1 MKTGHE
7 NNKIITLFNC
17 FFPKHCYDKKEKSTR
32 YFLTLHPKM
41 KEDKILWKKMT
52 DVMDYIMDNY
62 DLSEFEQL
70 HIVEKDGFVYEIVG
84 DLTARQPML
93 SCAIDEK
100 TGFGILKMDGKE
112 YRVYL
117 GSSETE
123 PVFLD
128 ENRIKQC
135 HKWTIVEDRN
145 V

>member
-17 FFPKHCYDKKEKSTR
+17 FFPKHCYDKKEKTIR

-41 KEDKILWKKMT
+41 KDDKVLLKKMT

-70 HIVEKDGFVYEIVG
+70 HIVEKDGFVYEVVG

-93 SCAIDEK
+93 SCAIDE

-117 GSSETE
+117 GNQEASTVSSEE
-123 PVFLD
+123 G
-128 ENRIKQC
+128 IKQI
-135 HKWTIVEDRN
+135 HKWTIVEAGN

>member
-17 FFPKHCYDKKEKSTR
+17 FFPKHCYDKKEKTIR

-41 KEDKILWKKMT
+41 KDDKVLLKKMT

-70 HIVEKDGFVYEIVG
+70 HIVEKDGFVYEVVG

-93 SCAIDEK
+93 SCAIDE

-117 GSSETE
+117 GNQEASTVSSEE
-123 PVFLD
+123 G
-128 ENRIKQC
+128 IKQI
-135 HKWTIVEDRN
+135 HKWTIVEARN

>member
-17 FFPKHCYDKKEKSTR
+17 FFPKHCYDKKEKTTR
-32 YFLTLHPKM
+32 YFLALHPKM

-70 HIVEKDGFVYEIVG
+70 HIVEKDGFVYEVVG
-84 DLTARQPML
+84 DLTAIQPML
-93 SCAIDEK
+93 SCAIDE

-117 GSSETE
+117 VSSETE

-128 ENRIKQC
+128 ENRIKQF
-135 HKWTIVEDRN
+135 HKWTIVEVGN

>member
-17 FFPKHCYDKKEKSTR
+17 FFQKHCYDKKEKTIR

-70 HIVEKDGFVYEIVG
+70 HIVEKDGFVHEVVG

-93 SCAIDEK
+93 SCAIYE

-117 GSSETE
+117 GNQEASPALVEE
-123 PVFLD
+123 G
-128 ENRIKQC
+128 IKQF

>member
-17 FFPKHCYDKKEKSTR
+17 FFPKHCYDKKEKTTR

-41 KEDKILWKKMT
+41 KDDKVLWKKMA

-70 HIVEKDGFVYEIVG
+70 HIVEKDGFVYEVVG
-84 DLTARQPML
+84 DLTAIQPML
-93 SCAIDEK
+93 SCEIDE

-117 GSSETE
+117 GNQEASPALVEE
-123 PVFLD
+123 G
-128 ENRIKQC
+128 IKQF
-135 HKWTIVEDRN
+135 HKWTIVES
-145 V
+145 

>member
-17 FFPKHCYDKKEKSTR
+17 FFPKHCYDKKEKTTR

-70 HIVEKDGFVYEIVG
+70 HIVEKDGFVYEVVG
-84 DLTARQPML
+84 DLTARRPVL
-93 SCAIDEK
+93 SCAIDE

-117 GSSETE
+117 GDQESSPALVEE
-123 PVFLD
+123 GF
-128 ENRIKQC
+128 KQF
-135 HKWTIVEDRN
+135 HKWTIVES
-145 V
+145 

>member
-17 FFPKHCYDKKEKSTR
+17 FFPKHCNDKKERTTR

-41 KEDKILWKKMT
+41 KEDKVLWKKMT

-70 HIVEKDGFVYEIVG
+70 HIVERDGFVYEVAG
-84 DLTARQPML
+84 DLTAIQPML
-93 SCAIDEK
+93 SCAIDE
-100 TGFGILKMDGKE
+100 TGFGILKIDGKE

-117 GSSETE
+117 GNSGTE
-123 PVFLD
+123 PVWLD
-128 ENRIKQC
+128 ENRIKQF

>member
-41 KEDKILWKKMT
+41 KEDKVLWKKMT

-70 HIVEKDGFVYEIVG
+70 HIVERDGFVYEVAG
-84 DLTARQPML
+84 DLTAIQPML
-93 SCAIDEK
+93 SCEIDE

-117 GSSETE
+117 GSSETS
-123 PVFLD
+123 PVLV
-128 ENRIKQC
+128 EEGIKQF
-135 HKWTIVEDRN
+135 HKWTIVEN
-145 V
+145 

>member
-17 FFPKHCYDKKEKSTR
+17 FFPKHCYDKKEKTTR

-41 KEDKILWKKMT
+41 KDDKVLWKKMA

-70 HIVEKDGFVYEIVG
+70 HIVEKDGFVYEVVG
-84 DLTARQPML
+84 DLTAIQPML
-93 SCAIDEK
+93 SCAIDE

-123 PVFLD
+123 PVFWD
-128 ENRIKQC
+128 ENKIKQF
-135 HKWTIVEDRN
+135 HKWTIVEARN

>member
-17 FFPKHCYDKKEKSTR
+17 FFPKHCYDKKEKTTR

-41 KEDKILWKKMT
+41 KDDKVLWKKMT

-70 HIVEKDGFVYEIVG
+70 HIVEKDGLVYEVVG
-84 DLTARQPML
+84 DLTAIQPMF
-93 SCAIDEK
+93 SCAIDE

-128 ENRIKQC
+128 ENRIKQF
-135 HKWTIVEDRN
+135 HKWTIVEDKN

>member
-17 FFPKHCYDKKEKSTR
+17 FFPKHCYDKKEKTTR

-41 KEDKILWKKMT
+41 KDDKVLWKKMT

-70 HIVEKDGFVYEIVG
+70 HIVEKDGFVYEVVG

-93 SCAIDEK
+93 SCAIYE

-117 GSSETE
+117 GNQEASPYLVEE
-123 PVFLD
+123 GF
-128 ENRIKQC
+128 KQF
-135 HKWTIVEDRN
+135 HKWTIVEA
-145 V
+145 

>member
-17 FFPKHCYDKKEKSTR
+17 FFPKHCYDKKEKTTR

-41 KEDKILWKKMT
+41 KDDKVLWKKMT

-70 HIVEKDGFVYEIVG
+70 HIVEKDGFVYEVVG
-84 DLTARQPML
+84 DLTARRPVL
-93 SCAIDEK
+93 SCAIDE

-117 GSSETE
+117 GDQESSPALVEE
-123 PVFLD
+123 GF
-128 ENRIKQC
+128 KQF
-135 HKWTIVEDRN
+135 HKWTIVES
-145 V
+145 

>member
-17 FFPKHCYDKKEKSTR
+17 FFPKDCYDKKEKTIR
-32 YFLTLHPKM
+32 YFLTIHPKM
-41 KEDKILWKKMT
+41 KDDKVLWKKMT

-70 HIVEKDGFVYEIVG
+70 HIVEKDGFVYEVVG

-93 SCAIDEK
+93 SCAIYE

-117 GSSETE
+117 GNQEASPALVEE
-123 PVFLD
+123 GF
-128 ENRIKQC
+128 KQL
-135 HKWTIVEDRN
+135 HKWTIVEA
-145 V
+145 

>member
-17 FFPKHCYDKKEKSTR
+17 FFPKHCYDKKEKTIR

-41 KEDKILWKKMT
+41 KEDKILWKKMK

-70 HIVEKDGFVYEIVG
+70 HIVEKDGFVYEVVG
-84 DLTARQPML
+84 DLTAIQPML
-93 SCAIDEK
+93 SCEIDE

-117 GSSETE
+117 GNQEASPALVEE
-123 PVFLD
+123 GF
-128 ENRIKQC
+128 KQF
-135 HKWTIVEDRN
+135 HKWTIVES
-145 V
+145 

>member
-17 FFPKHCYDKKEKSTR
+17 FFPKHCYDKKEKTIR

-41 KEDKILWKKMT
+41 KDDKVLLKKMT

-70 HIVEKDGFVYEIVG
+70 HIVEKDGFVYEVVG

-93 SCAIDEK
+93 SCAIDE

-117 GSSETE
+117 GNQEASTVSSEE
-123 PVFLD
+123 G
-128 ENRIKQC
+128 IKQI
-135 HKWTIVEDRN
+135 HKWTIVEAGT

>member
-17 FFPKHCYDKKEKSTR
+17 FFPKHCYDKKEKTTR

-41 KEDKILWKKMT
+41 KDDKVLWKKMA

-70 HIVEKDGFVYEIVG
+70 HIVEKDGFVYEVVG
-84 DLTARQPML
+84 DLTAIQPML
-93 SCAIDEK
+93 SCAIDE

-117 GSSETE
+117 GSSETS
-123 PVFLD
+123 PVLI
-128 ENRIKQC
+128 EEGIKQF

>member
-17 FFPKHCYDKKEKSTR
+17 FFPKHCYDKKEKTTR

-70 HIVEKDGFVYEIVG
+70 HIVEKDGFVYEVVG
-84 DLTARQPML
+84 DLTAIQPML
-93 SCAIDEK
+93 SCAIDE

-117 GSSETE
+117 GNQEASPALVEE
-123 PVFLD
+123 G
-128 ENRIKQC
+128 IKQF
-135 HKWTIVEDRN
+135 HKWTIVEDKN

>member
-17 FFPKHCYDKKEKSTR
+17 FFPKHCYDKKEKTIR

-41 KEDKILWKKMT
+41 KDDKVLLKKMT

-70 HIVEKDGFVYEIVG
+70 HIVEKDGFVYEVVG

-93 SCAIDEK
+93 SCAIDE

-117 GSSETE
+117 GNQEASPALVEE
-123 PVFLD
+123 GF
-128 ENRIKQC
+128 KQF
-135 HKWTIVEDRN
+135 HKRTIVES
-145 V
+145 

>member
-17 FFPKHCYDKKEKSTR
+17 FFPKHCYDKKEKTTR

-41 KEDKILWKKMT
+41 KDDKVLWKKMA

-70 HIVEKDGFVYEIVG
+70 HIVEKDGFVYEVVG
-84 DLTARQPML
+84 DLTAIQPML
-93 SCAIDEK
+93 SCAIDE

-117 GSSETE
+117 GNQEASTVSSEE
-123 PVFLD
+123 G
-128 ENRIKQC
+128 IKQI
-135 HKWTIVEDRN
+135 HKWTIVEARN

>member
-17 FFPKHCYDKKEKSTR
+17 FFPKHCYDKKGKTTR

-70 HIVEKDGFVYEIVG
+70 HIVEKDGFVYEVVG

-93 SCAIDEK
+93 SCAIYE
-100 TGFGILKMDGKE
+100 TGFGILKMDGK
-112 YRVYL
+112 
-117 GSSETE
+117 SFT
-123 PVFLD
+123 
-128 ENRIKQC
+128 IKE
-135 HKWTIVEDRN
+135 KLM
-145 V
+145 

>member
-62 DLSEFEQL
+62 DLNEFEQL
-70 HIVEKDGFVYEIVG
+70 HIVEKDGFVYEVVG
-84 DLTARQPML
+84 DLTARRPML
-93 SCAIDEK
+93 SCAIDE

-117 GSSETE
+117 GDQEVSPALVEE
-123 PVFLD
+123 GF
-128 ENRIKQC
+128 KQF
-135 HKWTIVEDRN
+135 HKWTIVES
-145 V
+145 

>member
-17 FFPKHCYDKKEKSTR
+17 FFPKHCYDKKEKTIR

-41 KEDKILWKKMT
+41 KYDKVLWKKMA
-52 DVMDYIMDNY
+52 DVMDYIMENY

-70 HIVEKDGFVYEIVG
+70 HIVEKEGFVCEVVG

-93 SCAIDEK
+93 SCAIDE

-117 GSSETE
+117 GNQEASPVLTE
-123 PVFLD
+123 KGF
-128 ENRIKQC
+128 KQF
-135 HKWTIVEDRN
+135 HKWTIVES
-145 V
+145 

>member
-7 NNKIITLFNC
+7 NNKIITLFNF
-17 FFPKHCYDKKEKSTR
+17 FFPKHCYDKKEKTTR

-41 KEDKILWKKMT
+41 KDDKVLWKKMA

-70 HIVEKDGFVYEIVG
+70 HIVEKDGLVYEVVG
-84 DLTARQPML
+84 DLTAIQPML
-93 SCAIDEK
+93 SCAIDE

-117 GSSETE
+117 GNQEASTVSSEE
-123 PVFLD
+123 G
-128 ENRIKQC
+128 IKQI
-135 HKWTIVEDRN
+135 HKWTIVEG
-145 V
+145 

>member
-17 FFPKHCYDKKEKSTR
+17 FFPKHCYDKKEKTIR

-41 KEDKILWKKMT
+41 KDDKVLLKKMT
-52 DVMDYIMDNY
+52 DFMDYIMDNY

-70 HIVEKDGFVYEIVG
+70 HIVEKDGFVYEVVG
-84 DLTARQPML
+84 DFTARQPML
-93 SCAIDEK
+93 SCAIDE

-117 GSSETE
+117 GNQEASTVLSEE
-123 PVFLD
+123 G
-128 ENRIKQC
+128 IKQL
-135 HKWTIVEDRN
+135 HKWTIVED
-145 V
+145 

>member
-17 FFPKHCYDKKEKSTR
+17 FFPKHCYDKKERTMR

-41 KEDKILWKKMT
+41 EEDKILRKKMT

-70 HIVEKDGFVYEIVG
+70 HMVEKDGFVYGVVG
-84 DLTARQPML
+84 DLTTRQPML
-93 SCAIDEK
+93 YCAIDE
-100 TGFGILKMDGKE
+100 TGFGILKTNDGE

-117 GSSETE
+117 GGSETS
-123 PVFLD
+123 PVLV
-128 ENRIKQC
+128 EEGIKQF
-135 HKWTIVEDRN
+135 HKWTIVEDR
-145 V
+145 

>member
-17 FFPKHCYDKKEKSTR
+17 FFPKHCYDKKEKTIR

-41 KEDKILWKKMT
+41 KDDKVLWKKMA

-70 HIVEKDGFVYEIVG
+70 HIVEKDGFVYEVVG
-84 DLTARQPML
+84 GLTAIQPML

>member
-17 FFPKHCYDKKEKSTR
+17 FFPKHCYDKKEKTIR

-41 KEDKILWKKMT
+41 KDDKVLLKKMT

-62 DLSEFEQL
+62 DLSEFEKL
-70 HIVEKDGFVYEIVG
+70 HIVEKDGFVYEVVG

-93 SCAIDEK
+93 SCAIDE

-117 GSSETE
+117 GNQEASTVSSEE
-123 PVFLD
+123 G
-128 ENRIKQC
+128 IKQI
-135 HKWTIVEDRN
+135 HKWTIVEAGN

>member
-17 FFPKHCYDKKEKSTR
+17 FFPKHCYDKKEKTIR

-41 KEDKILWKKMT
+41 KDDKVLWKKMT

-70 HIVEKDGFVYEIVG
+70 HIVEKDGFVYEVVG
-84 DLTARQPML
+84 DLTAIQPML
-93 SCAIDEK
+93 SCVIDE

-117 GSSETE
+117 GNQEAS
-123 PVFLD
+123 PVLV
-128 ENRIKQC
+128 EEGIKQL
-135 HKWTIVEDRN
+135 HKWTIVEG
-145 V
+145 

>member
-17 FFPKHCYDKKEKSTR
+17 FFPKHCYDKKEKTIR

-41 KEDKILWKKMT
+41 KDDKVLRKKMT

-70 HIVEKDGFVYEIVG
+70 HIVEKDGFVYEVLG

-93 SCAIDEK
+93 SCAIDE

-117 GSSETE
+117 GNQEASPALVEE
-123 PVFLD
+123 GF
-128 ENRIKQC
+128 KQF
-135 HKWTIVEDRN
+135 HKWTIVES
-145 V
+145 

>member
-17 FFPKHCYDKKEKSTR
+17 FFPKHCYDKKEKTIR

-41 KEDKILWKKMT
+41 KDDKVLWKKMT

-70 HIVEKDGFVYEIVG
+70 HIVEKEGFVYEVVG

-93 SCAIDEK
+93 SCAIDE
-100 TGFGILKMDGKE
+100 TGFGILKMGGKE

-117 GSSETE
+117 GNQEASTVSSEE
-123 PVFLD
+123 G
-128 ENRIKQC
+128 IKQL
-135 HKWTIVEDRN
+135 HKWTIVES
-145 V
+145 

>member
-17 FFPKHCYDKKEKSTR
+17 FFPKHCYDKKEKTTR

-41 KEDKILWKKMT
+41 KDDKVLWKKMK

-70 HIVEKDGFVYEIVG
+70 HIVEKDGFVYEFVG
-84 DLTARQPML
+84 DLTAIQPML
-93 SCAIDEK
+93 SCAIDE

-128 ENRIKQC
+128 ENRIKQF

>member
-17 FFPKHCYDKKEKSTR
+17 FFSKHCYDKKEKTTR

-70 HIVEKDGFVYEIVG
+70 HIVERDGFVYEIVG
-84 DLTARQPML
+84 DLTTRQPML
-93 SCAIDEK
+93 SCAIDE

-117 GSSETE
+117 GSSEAS
-123 PVFLD
+123 PVLA
-128 ENRIKQC
+128 EEGIKQF
-135 HKWTIVEDRN
+135 HKWTIVEN
-145 V
+145 

>member
-41 KEDKILWKKMT
+41 KEDKVLLKKMT

-84 DLTARQPML
+84 DLTTRQPML
-93 SCAIDEK
+93 SCAIDE
-100 TGFGILKMDGKE
+100 TGFGILKIDGKE

-117 GSSETE
+117 GNPETSTALIE
-123 PVFLD
+123 
-128 ENRIKQC
+128 EGIKQF
-135 HKWTIVEDRN
+135 HKWTIVEA
-145 V
+145 